1 MAAFTLRGV
10 NCGFVTL
17 SSGQP
22 ELERNMS
29 KRIFIS
35 AGEPSGDIHGANLAR
50 ALKDQWPDVQL
61 MGFGGPKMAEAGVD
75 IKYELTNHAVMW
87 FGRVLSQI
95 GTFVGVINQAAR
107 LFDEQ
112 RPDAVIVIDYPG
124 LHWWIAKKAR
134 ARGIP
139 VFYHVP
145 PQLWAWAGWRVRKI
159 RDRFS
164 YVFCSLPFE
173 PQWYA
178 EHGFA
183 YAEYLGH
190 PYFDELAKRTVDEK
204 WISEKKTQSNRWIGI
219 LPGSRM
225 QEIEKNLPMMIR
237 AIEKVGQRFPDVRY
251 AVACLTEEHK
261 AMVQTVMSQN
271 PLPQWY
277 LQRIDFFVGKTPE
290 ILKLVDLAW
299 TVSGSVSLELMY
311 ESVPTVVVYRIDP
324 LDKKVSRQF
333 ITAPYIT
340 LTNLL
345 AGWDIMPEYLTDHD
359 VDQELADWA
368 TRWLEDP
375 AEADRKR
382 NALSILREQYGQPGA
397 SQAVAARID
406 NIFEAWAKAK

>member
-1 MAAFTLRGV
+1 MLRGM
-10 NCGFVTL
+10 NLGFVTL

-61 MGFGGPKMAEAGVD
+61 MGFGGPRMAEAGVD
-75 IKYELTNHAVMW
+75 IRYELTNHAVMW

-95 GTFVGVINQAAR
+95 GTFVGVVNQAAR

-134 ARGIP
+134 DRGIP

-178 EHGFA
+178 DHGFT

-190 PYFDELAKRTVDEK
+190 PYFDELAKRTADET

-261 AMVQTVMSQN
+261 AMVQEVISQN
-271 PLPQWY
+271 PLPPWY
-277 LQRIDFFVGKTPE
+277 LERIDFFVGKTPE

-382 NALSILREQYGQPGA
+382 NALSKLREQYGQPGA
-397 SQAVAARID
+397 SQAVAARIA
-406 NIFEAWAKAK
+406 NIFEAWAKTK